1 MLQNSIPQTLNTN
14 EYELFQANGDNTKS
28 GLIFVPWTNNT
39 FGSQVRDDLQNML
52 NIPVGFF
59 SGSVPRYFLP
69 DANRVQR
76 EIEWNREKRN
86 IQNGFK
92 NNEYPILVSTKAFGM
107 GIDKPN
113 VRYTIHFGIPSSLEA
128 FYQEAGRAGRDRNSS
143 YCIIIFSDDN
153 PEIADQYLDVNL
165 TARDLRMLRQQ
176 GRWPQFGQEGDI
188 HRMLFFHMN
197 AFQGVDIEINNILN
211 LLTNNIYRVYN
222 DLQVGQ
228 THQIT
233 IPRSDN
239 LDKSI
244 YRLSILK
251 IVSDYTIDWNAN
263 QYTVTLHR
271 LTDNEYLTNLKI
283 YLSRYK
289 TPDYVRDAEAQIVNA
304 NDINMLE
311 RCIKYIVSFAY
322 NEIEKKRRTALK
334 TILQVSR
341 SSSQTPQHNRNNYIR
356 QQLLAYL
363 EKSIFTDILLEI
375 VQSDDHTRW
384 WEVLKMVTDIDL
396 AKQLLGGC
404 RRTLESY
411 PEYSGLYI
419 LSAFSRLALPNYE
432 IELVNQDFS
441 TGINFIREQFDFET
455 QELIITNIINVYQSK
470 IGQINEEFGELL
482 LGLFPSR
489 NIARL
494 IYPSLQIQSM
504 AILLSNLLQNT
515 KKFNNYYIGN

>member
-1 MLQNSIPQTLNTN
+1 M
-14 EYELFQANGDNTKS
+14 
-28 GLIFVPWTNNT
+28 
-39 FGSQVRDDLQNML
+39 
-52 NIPVGFF
+52 
-59 SGSVPRYFLP
+59 
-69 DANRVQR
+69 
-76 EIEWNREKRN
+76 
-86 IQNGFK
+86 
-92 NNEYPILVSTKAFGM
+92 
-107 GIDKPN
+107 
-113 VRYTIHFGIPSSLEA
+113 
-128 FYQEAGRAGRDRNSS
+128 
-143 YCIIIFSDDN
+143 
-153 PEIADQYLDVNL
+153 
-165 TARDLRMLRQQ
+165 
-176 GRWPQFGQEGDI
+176 
-188 HRMLFFHMN
+188 
-197 AFQGVDIEINNILN
+197 
-211 LLTNNIYRVYN
+211 
-222 DLQVGQ
+222 
-228 THQIT
+228 
-233 IPRSDN
+233 
-239 LDKSI
+239 
-244 YRLSILK
+244 
-251 IVSDYTIDWNAN
+251 
-263 QYTVTLHR
+263 
-271 LTDNEYLTNLKI
+271 
-283 YLSRYK
+283 
-289 TPDYVRDAEAQIVNA
+289 
-304 NDINMLE
+304 
-311 RCIKYIVSFAY
+311 
-322 NEIEKKRRTALK
+322 
-334 TILQVSR
+334 QVSR

-494 IYPSLQIQSM
+494 IYHSLQIQSM